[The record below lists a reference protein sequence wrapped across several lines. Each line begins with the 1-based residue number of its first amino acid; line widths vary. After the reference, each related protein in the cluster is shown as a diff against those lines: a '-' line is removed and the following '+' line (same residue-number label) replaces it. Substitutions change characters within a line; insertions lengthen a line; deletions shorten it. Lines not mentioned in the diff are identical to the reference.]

1 MLVMQNRSHRSR
13 TYKFADVRWDLLQ
26 ARKQAQ
32 AYYRLY
38 HEHIPV
44 AQLVREVAAVMQ
56 EYTRECAGCLSL
68 SSDCGGWTAT
78 LTLAKSL
85 HGAGHRHVKR
95 RLDLLTVDVQ
105 YLQSLA
111 V

>member
-1 MLVMQNRSHRSR
+1 MQ
-13 TYKFADVRWDLLQ
+13 TTPLPAIMQ

-56 EYTRECAGCLSL
+56 EYTREPAAVCLLGLVLFSI
-68 SSDCGGWTAT
+68 GGLPVT
-78 LTLAKSL
+78 
-85 HGAGHRHVKR
+85 
-95 RLDLLTVDVQ
+95 RLPVTS
-105 YLQSLA
+105 QSGGMFTDHWA
-111 V
+111 AAMC